1 MADHNHC
8 DHHEGCGHDHL
19 GHDLGPEDNLFS
31 QIDRANVV
39 ALNTNEDGA
48 NVIKP
53 WSERLDQTKLL
64 ESDADDQIILRIP
77 FTGSIRLRSLL
88 IKAGPGDQTPS
99 KIVLY
104 ANQPNLDFDE
114 VNERTPS
121 QEFELPQSNEVGE
134 YPLKTVKFSN
144 ISSVTLFIPASQG
157 ADTSQI
163 YYVGFLG
170 TWSKRNEN
178 PVITVYE
185 TQANLADHPKIQG
198 MDGTHSSL
206 GQ

>member
-39 ALNTNEDGA
+39 ALNGVQDGA

-53 WSERLDQTKLL
+53 WSERLDQTKFL

-134 YPLKTVKFSN
+134 YPLKAVKFSN
-144 ISSVTLFIPASQG
+144 LSSVTLFIPAAQG
-157 ADTSQI
+157 AEASKI

-198 MDGTHSSL
+198 MDGAHSSL